1 MVLYHQVLQV
11 KVWATIEVI
20 TSVLNPIIRA
30 CVMNQSQGHQ
40 LLLDVL
46 TTSIAP
52 IVSREV
58 EFEQVYNEIEV
69 LSEFDS
75 ELLLQHDMQQ
85 EVVKVVKPFI
95 TFLKSYDANQV
106 HNMLVI
112 MLDLQFKHLHV
123 VKNYVNQGNAI
134 RFAYE
139 YDTMLIPHHIIC
151 FHQLNPIIQG
161 CNVNAMLM
169 DIVKSSMRTLTFWC
183 QSFY

>member
-1 MVLYHQVLQV
+1 
-11 KVWATIEVI
+11 
-20 TSVLNPIIRA
+20 
-30 CVMNQSQGHQ
+30 
-40 LLLDVL
+40 
-46 TTSIAP
+46 
-52 IVSREV
+52 
-58 EFEQVYNEIEV
+58 
-69 LSEFDS
+69 
-75 ELLLQHDMQQ
+75 
-85 EVVKVVKPFI
+85 VKVVKPFI

-183 QSFY
+183 